1 MFLTTALLKK
11 KSTVKEIAVYSDRNS
26 GMVNNELPAKLYEF
40 SNLEQLYLS
49 ADFKSLSPAIAN
61 LKQLNYLTISS
72 GRIRVIPEGIGTLS
86 KLESLTIS
94 GLRIDVLP
102 SHLGNLKQ
110 LKNLTISYT
119 NLKKLPD
126 FINEL
131 TNLESLVVIDNPAL
145 TDISILAKGKLKKL
159 NYLFIRNKLDDATL
173 SPVFEIEGL
182 ETLKLGYNSLTEIPS
197 TIERLQNLQ
206 ILYLNY
212 NNITEVPSV
221 IAKLLL
227 LEEIRLEGNQ
237 LEQFPT
243 ILKELPQLKKIGWT
257 NNPLG
262 KYCKELLEFPV
273 EVINPYEKAAPKAKF
288 AAFLDKIQACHFS
301 PIQLDLFFDVQCNR
315 MLPLGKYARV
325 DFIALLRF
333 DDRGFENS
341 VIEKLVEYEQQKTT
355 VHSIDKTSVVAILGK
370 INAKKTSIK
379 DALRKEGIGY
389 STKPTAEVTHLLV
402 GSAIK
407 DPAPLL
413 DETYTLI
420 SEQAFQ
426 QYMNKWT
433 APYLLDRRNTGTLAN
448 LANLLLSPDSEN
460 QTLGVELLK
469 GGGVPQ
475 ELLSELFIVY
485 KFCRNKKTAQKARKL
500 LVNHASKNL
509 LKSLK
514 MRISLSS
521 IKDRYLI
528 NGKIQKLTEG
538 TEVEAWKVAQYAYQ
552 YDPLVWKEIVW
563 LGLKDAPS
571 NAAHSFLQKVVLDE
585 VSMENGRFS
594 VPPSL
599 HPFLPLLYECCN
611 FVEELSLHN
620 IAEVPNGISKLTRL
634 KTLNI
639 YAHHGMI
646 ELPIDLGITPNLK
659 SLQLYACQPN
669 DWEPIFKLI
678 NSSPLLNKLNLNRSM
693 LGGLAPNITS
703 LKNIETLE
711 LVGRRMGA
719 KDLKLLAKMP
729 KLRSLICKD
738 IPGHLSDDFLV
749 LKNIEEL
756 SFEQGNQYSYNISPN
771 IYRMSNLK
779 ALTIIGPAK
788 IPNELNLITSL
799 ETLRIDFTYRRL
811 NALQPYQV
819 DQLIH
824 LKKLMVRGEFDHF
837 QKVIPIFKKLEY
849 LELSFGQ
856 YNTDLLLDLLA
867 KLPNLKVFKR
877 YLNTTELLQFQ
888 SRFPQI
894 QFIP

>member
-40 SNLEQLYLS
+40 HNLEQLYLS
-49 ADFKSLSPAIAN
+49 ADFKSISPAIAN

-72 GRIRVIPEGIGTLS
+72 GRIKLIPKEIGVLS

-94 GLRIDVLP
+94 GLNIEALP
-102 SHLGNLKQ
+102 SELGNLKK

-126 FINEL
+126 FINQL
-131 TNLESLVVIDNPAL
+131 SNLESLVVIDNPAL

-182 ETLKLGYNSLTEIPS
+182 ETLKLGYNSLTEIPEK
-197 TIERLQNLQ
+197 IERLQNLQ

-212 NNITEVPSV
+212 NKITEVPDV

-227 LEEIRLEGNQ
+227 LEEINLEGNE

-243 ILKELPQLKKIGWT
+243 IFKELPKLKKIGWKD
-257 NNPLG
+257 NPLG
-262 KYCKELLEFPV
+262 KYCKELLEFPI
-273 EVINPYEKAAPKAKF
+273 EVINPYEKAAPRAKF
-288 AAFLDKIQACHFS
+288 AAFIEKIHHCQFTE
-301 PIQLDLFFDVQCNR
+301 IQLDLFFDVQCNR
-315 MLPLGKYARV
+315 VLPVGKYSRT
-325 DFIALLRF
+325 DFIDLLKF
-333 DDRGFENS
+333 DDKPFENS
-341 VIEKLVEYEQQKTT
+341 VIEKLVEYEQQNTSVNPIK
-355 VHSIDKTSVVAILGK
+355 SDSVVAVLGK
-370 INAKKTSIK
+370 INAKKTTIK
-379 DALRKEGIGY
+379 DTLKKEGIGY
-389 STKPTAEVTHLLV
+389 STQIDDKVTHLLI
-402 GSAIK
+402 GSTIK
-407 DPAPLL
+407 NHTPLL
-413 DETYTLI
+413 DEQYTLI

-433 APYLLDRRNTGTLAN
+433 TPYLLDRRNTGTVAN

-475 ELLSELFIVY
+475 ELMSELFIVY

-500 LVNHASKNL
+500 LVNHASRNL

-538 TEVEAWKVAQYAYQ
+538 TEIEAWKVAQYAYQ
-552 YDPLVWKEIVW
+552 FDPLVWKEIVW

-571 NAAHSFLQKVVLDE
+571 EAACSFLQKVVLDE
-585 VSMENGRFS
+585 VSMENGKFN

-599 HPFLPLLYECCN
+599 HPYLPLIYECCN
-611 FVEELSLHN
+611 FIEELSLHN
-620 IAEVPNGISKLTRL
+620 IADIPSGISKLTRL
-634 KTLNI
+634 KTLNV

-646 ELPIDLGITPNLK
+646 ELPLDLGLTPNLNN
-659 SLQLYACQPN
+659 LQLYACQPN
-669 DWEPIFKLI
+669 DWIPIFRLI
-678 NSSPLLNKLNLNRSM
+678 NSCTLLRKLSLNRSM
-693 LGGLAPNITS
+693 LGGLAPNITQ
-703 LKNIETLE
+703 LQNITTLE

-729 KLRSLICKD
+729 KLQSLICKD

-771 IYRMSNLK
+771 IYRMTNLK
-779 ALTIIGPAK
+779 SLTIIGPAK
-788 IPNELNLITSL
+788 IPDELNLISSL

-819 DQLIH
+819 DKLVS
-824 LKKLMVRGEFDHF
+824 LKKLMVRGDFDHF
-837 QKVIPIFKKLEY
+837 HKVIPSFQKLEY
-849 LELSFGQ
+849 LELSFGK
-856 YNTDLLLDLLA
+856 YNSDLLLEMLGQ
-867 KLPNLKVFKR
+867 LPNLKVFKR
-877 YLNTTELLQFQ
+877 YLSSTELVQFQ
-888 SRFPQI
+888 TKFPQI
-894 QFIP
+894 SFVP